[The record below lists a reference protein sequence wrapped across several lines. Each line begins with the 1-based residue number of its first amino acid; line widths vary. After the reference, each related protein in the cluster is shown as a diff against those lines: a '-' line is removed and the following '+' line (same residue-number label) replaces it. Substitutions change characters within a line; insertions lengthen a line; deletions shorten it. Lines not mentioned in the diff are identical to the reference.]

1 MTKRILGQAAFLV
14 ALSLLAGAAARFPM
28 LQKLVRGEFRDG
40 LVTRTDYPGIRQITL
55 EEAEHLFAT
64 AAAVFI
70 DSRSEEEFL
79 EGRVP
84 GARNIPVE
92 EIAAVELDW
101 PPEQTLVIYC
111 EGGTCLSS
119 LTAAR
124 LLQIRGFRDLRVFPG
139 GWETWR
145 AAGLPVEEGP

>member
-1 MTKRILGQAAFLV
+1 MTKRVLGQAAFLV
-14 ALSLLAGAAARFPM
+14 ALALVAGTAARFSM

-40 LVTRTDYPGIRQITL
+40 LVTQADDPGIRQITI

-70 DSRSEEEFL
+70 DTRSEEEFL

-84 GARNIPVE
+84 GARSIPVMD
-92 EIAAVELDW
+92 IAAVELDW
-101 PPEQTLVIYC
+101 PPERTLVIYC

-124 LLQIRGFRDLRVFPG
+124 LLHIRGFRDLRVFLG
-139 GWETWR
+139 GWEAWL